1 MNEQKRSRTQR
12 DIILAL
18 AEILQTTTFE
28 QITVQAICE
37 VALVTRSTFY
47 RYFADKYAAA
57 EALIEYLGTRDL
69 MDPVDG
75 LVLDRVQRFVE
86 RNEAIIRHL
95 NPSNQQRAN
104 FHVEFLRMV
113 ERAMTLFYETN
124 QQVDRDPII
133 QMLKQATQPALMIKF
148 IAGGVTS
155 IIIDSQHHD
164 KTQQTQAINF
174 IVEIIN
180 QLADRGESN
189 HDDWWINASVNW
201 YLSSSTRTAI

>member
-37 VALVTRSTFY
+37 EALVTRSTFY
-47 RYFADKYAAA
+47 RYFEDKYAAA
-57 EALIEYLGTRDL
+57 EALIEYLGMRDL
-69 MDPVDG
+69 IDPVDG
-75 LVLDRVQRFVE
+75 LVLERVQRFVS

-95 NPSNQQRAN
+95 NPSNQQRTN

-113 ERAMTLFYETN
+113 ERAMKLFFETN
-124 QQVDRDPII
+124 QAMDHDPII
-133 QMLKQATQPALMIKF
+133 QMLKQAAQPELMIKF

-164 KTQQTQAINF
+164 ETQQVQAINF
-174 IVEIIN
+174 IVAVIS
-180 QLADRGESN
+180 QLAQAGGK
-189 HDDWWINASVNW
+189 
-201 YLSSSTRTAI
+201 